1 MKDTFLPKLFIVFQT
16 LFCFI
21 AVDDV
26 TGRVGRLRELRDL
39 YGLHLVGDPLHD
51 AAQQHVTPDRQHW

>member
-1 MKDTFLPKLFIVFQT
+1 MKPFFAKFLIIFET
-16 LFCFI
+16 LFF

-26 TGRVGRLRELRDL
+26 TGSVGRLRELRN
-39 YGLHLVGDPLHD
+39 LHGVHLLCDPLHD